1 MLKIKTYIIIILC
14 LFSSIA
20 FSQKKLVEKGIAS
33 YYHNNLKGNRTA
45 NGERYS
51 PSEMTAAHL
60 TLPFDSQVRVVN
72 LKNNKSVI
80 VRIND
85 RGPFVERR
93 IIDLSRAAAD
103 SLDFIENG
111 LASVEIDVLCFGKPN
126 GNNQQQLLANRNKS
140 FKLSSTII
148 KIPKDSASNL
158 WVFNQPKTSYF
169 VKENNELKKENISKN
184 NYTDSIN
191 NIWAFNKPK
200 TIPIINEI
208 KPLKTEVNN
217 KSTINDSLNTLWVFN
232 QPHKSKSNK
241 IELTNN
247 NISPNKI
254 TTNNIDN
261 ALWVFNLPKTK
272 TVKEEIKPIPPI
284 DSNNLSLAFATIFK
298 NKAVQ
303 NNLSNPSP
311 TLTIQK
317 DTTQI
322 SISGFV
328 YGVQIGSFK
337 LRSNMLKL
345 SEKLKKNYIDKIN
358 VQEVNKDSVH
368 FYRLLLGECVNKIDA
383 EKLKEKIKN
392 EYPQSFII
400 SFNIK

>member
-1 MLKIKTYIIIILC
+1 MSKIKFILIIVLVLC
-14 LFSSIA
+14 SIMV
-20 FSQKKLVEKGIAS
+20 FSQKKLIEKGIAS
-33 YYHNNLKGNRTA
+33 YYHSNLKGNRTA

-51 PSEMTAAHL
+51 PTELTAAHL
-60 TLPFDSQVRVVN
+60 TLPFDSQVRVIN

-111 LASVEIDVLCFGKPN
+111 LASVEIDVLCYGKPN
-126 GNNQQQLLANRNKS
+126 GSNQQHLLANRNKS
-140 FKLSSTII
+140 IKLSLPII

-158 WVFNQPKTSYF
+158 WVFNQPKT
-169 VKENNELKKENISKN
+169 KILINENNNIKKESISKN
-184 NYTDSIN
+184 NFTDSI
-191 NIWAFNKPK
+191 IASWAFNQPK
-200 TIPIINEI
+200 TIPVINEI
-208 KPLKTEVNN
+208 KPLKTEVIN
-217 KSTINDSLNTLWVFN
+217 KSTMSDSINTVWFFN
-232 QPHKSKSNK
+232 QPHNIKSNK
-241 IELTNN
+241 IELPNN
-247 NISPNKI
+247 NITPNK
-254 TTNNIDN
+254 TTPNNIEN
-261 ALWVFNLPKTK
+261 ALWVFNHSNIKTI
-272 TVKEEIKPIPPI
+272 KEVVKPI
-284 DSNNLSLAFATIFK
+284 SNINTNSLSLAFANIFK
-298 NKAVQ
+298 NKTVQ
-303 NNLSNPSP
+303 NNLSSPSL

-358 VQEVNKDSVH
+358 VQEVNKDNVH
-368 FYRLLLGECVNKIDA
+368 FYRLLLGECASKADA
-383 EKLKEKIKN
+383 EKLKASIKN
-392 EYPQSFII
+392 EYPQSLII

>member
-1 MLKIKTYIIIILC
+1 MLKLKTYIIIILC
-14 LFSSIA
+14 LFSTIA
-20 FSQKKLVEKGIAS
+20 FSQKKRVEKGIAS

-51 PSEMTAAHL
+51 PTEMTAAHL

-111 LASVEIDVLCFGKPN
+111 LAHVEIDVLCFGKPN

-140 FKLSSTII
+140 IKLNSPII
-148 KIPKDSASNL
+148 KIEKDSAHNL
-158 WVFNQPKTSYF
+158 WVFNQPKTSCF
-169 VKENNELKKENISKN
+169 VNEKNELKKESISNKN
-184 NYTDSIN
+184 FTDSIN
-191 NIWAFNKPK
+191 VLWAFNQPK
-200 TIPIINEI
+200 TIPVINEI
-208 KPLKTEVNN
+208 KPLKTEAIN
-217 KSTINDSLNTLWVFN
+217 KSIIIDSINTLWVFN
-232 QPHKSKSNK
+232 QPLNSKSSK
-241 IELTNN
+241 IELPNN
-247 NISPNKI
+247 NISTNKRTPN
-254 TTNNIDN
+254 NMEN

-272 TVKEEIKPIPPI
+272 TVKEEIKPISPI

-298 NKAVQ
+298 NKAVK
-303 NNLSNPSP
+303 NKLSSPSP

-317 DTTQI
+317 DTAQI
-322 SISGFV
+322 SISGLV

-368 FYRLLLGECVNKIDA
+368 FYRLLLGECVNKTDA
-383 EKLKEKIKN
+383 EKLKERIKN